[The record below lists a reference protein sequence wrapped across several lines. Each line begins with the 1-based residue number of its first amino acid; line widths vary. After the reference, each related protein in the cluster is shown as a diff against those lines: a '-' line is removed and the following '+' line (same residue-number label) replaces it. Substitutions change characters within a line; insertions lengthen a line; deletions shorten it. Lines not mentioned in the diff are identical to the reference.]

1 MEKIH
6 GNFKIKLNP
15 KAKTSKSF
23 FPSFKSSDK
32 YKVNGGLVFVTKLD
46 RETSDFGHII
56 GAFIRIDGEIYKG
69 VDVSTHAVARPCH
82 PGLPICIKVEKG
94 KS

>member
-1 MEKIH
+1 MEDVTNLIPSFESTD
-6 GNFKIKLNP
+6 NFKIGDR
-15 KAKTSKSF
+15 F
-23 FPSFKSSDK
+23 
-32 YKVNGGLVFVTKLD
+32 VFVTKLD

-69 VDVSTHAVARPCH
+69 VDVSTHAVVRPCH